1 MNAAL
6 KEKTLREQVK
16 LPRSNQVCQLMLTL
30 SYLWSPLQ
38 QALNQPRHP
47 YPVLNAIDV
56 INSDT
61 CLGNVLKTR
70 TNNGH
75 QLLCLLSN
83 LIIIILTVTLSHL
96 ELVNQLLLLL
106 NVPVEHMLPSLSTR
120 PLDPLSPHPLQT
132 QRNRRQNDGIRR
144 TSKRAEPPAFRCP
157 PYVFHIFHPHHNSYS
172 SYMINYTPPLLTQAP
187 MSVSL
192 T

>member
-16 LPRSNQVCQLMLTL
+16 LPQSNQVCQLMLTL
-30 SYLWSPLQ
+30 AYLWSPLQ
-38 QALNQPRHP
+38 QALNQPWHP

-75 QLLCLLSN
+75 QPLCLF
-83 LIIIILTVTLSHL
+83 IIKPNYNNTNGNPI
-96 ELVNQLLLLL
+96 
-106 NVPVEHMLPSLSTR
+106 PSRAGQPAAPPT
-120 PLDPLSPHPLQT
+120 
-132 QRNRRQNDGIRR
+132 
-144 TSKRAEPPAFRCP
+144 KRARRAHVTFNVNPNPG
-157 PYVFHIFHPHHNSYS
+157 S
-172 SYMINYTPPLLTQAP
+172 SVTSPSTDSTQP
-187 MSVSL
+187 K
-192 T
+192 TE